1 VTQRDRIVLAVVAV
15 IGVVAGFYLGVVKP
29 NRTEVQ
35 DLDTQ
40 IAAAEQRRDTA
51 LADLQS
57 ASVARKQYEQDQRT
71 LAVLGKAV
79 PADDGVPSLL
89 YQLNSVARKAGVDFD
104 SVDVGTGAAGTGTAG
119 GSATP
124 GTTTGTGGL
133 SLLPL
138 TIKFEGSFFELDR
151 FLRGVHRLADISD
164 ERVNVRGR
172 LLTVDGVAL
181 TPSAAGLPNL
191 EASVTATAYVAEADA
206 KGATATT
213 AGTSGTSTASASG
226 ATGAS
231 SSTSSST
238 SSTGSASESA
248 PATSTGA
255 N

>member
-1 VTQRDRIVLAVVAV
+1 MTQRDRIVLAVVAV
-15 IGVVAGFYLGVVKP
+15 IGVVAGFYLGVLKP
-29 NRTEVQ
+29 NQTEVQ

-51 LADLQS
+51 MADLQS

-89 YQLNSVARKAGVDFD
+89 YQLNNVARKAGVDFD

-119 GSATP
+119 ASSTP
-124 GTTTGTGGL
+124 GTTAGTNGL

-151 FLRGVHRLADISD
+151 FLRGVHRLAEISD
-164 ERVNVRGR
+164 ERVDVRGR

-181 TPSAAGLPNL
+181 TPAASGLPNL
-191 EASVTATAYVAEADA
+191 EASVTATAYVAPADA

-213 AGTSGTSTASASG
+213 GATGTSGAAGTSTASAS
-226 ATGAS
+226 TGA
-231 SSTSSST
+231 SSST
-238 SSTGSASESA
+238 SSTGSASEPA